1 MSVDRPGASQ
11 PPPHRLSNA
20 VLVVIA
26 VLLYGGMLLVG
37 GKIGVPTE
45 VLVLFAGLWPPT
57 CILLGKLRS

>member
-1 MSVDRPGASQ
+1 MSVEPPPTPGPQPHRPG
-11 PPPHRLSNA
+11 NA

-26 VLLYGGMLLVG
+26 VLLYGGLLLIG

-45 VLVLFAGLWPPT
+45 ALVLFAGLWPPT